1 MEKSQKKAIFHFS
14 GEFIS
19 KNKKLSQ
26 LYRKT
31 KIGYIPYFESKS
43 ENFQNDKFSRFEIL
57 CFKILISII
66 LLK

>member
-31 KIGYIPYFESKS
+31 EIGYIPYFESH
-43 ENFQNDKFSRFEIL
+43 F
-57 CFKILISII
+57 
-66 LLK
+66 